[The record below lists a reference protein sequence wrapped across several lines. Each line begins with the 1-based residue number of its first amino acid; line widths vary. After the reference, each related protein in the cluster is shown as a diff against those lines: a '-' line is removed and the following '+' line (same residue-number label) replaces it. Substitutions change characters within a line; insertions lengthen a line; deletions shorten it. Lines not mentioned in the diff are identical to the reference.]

1 MPLGCQYLAIFAAAN
16 VTSTGMLQPDT
27 LQHKGLRQ
35 QLVNELRARGVATD
49 DVLAAMGR
57 VPRHCF
63 FDSGFL
69 RFAYSDKAFPIGAG
83 QTISQPS
90 TVAFQTSLLRVEPQQ
105 RVLEVGTGSGYQ
117 TAVLVELGAQ
127 VYTIERQRELF
138 LRAQTLLG
146 QMRYRAH
153 FAYGDGHKG
162 LPGYAPFQRIMVT
175 AGATAIPPELLAQLD
190 VGGRMVIPV
199 GPSGQQ
205 LMTLVER
212 LSPTE
217 LRTSTHGSF
226 KFVPML
232 QGRE

>member
-1 MPLGCQYLAIFAAAN
+1 
-16 VTSTGMLQPDT
+16 MLQPDT
-27 LQHKGLRQ
+27 FQHKGLRQ
-35 QLVNELRARGVATD
+35 QLVNELRAHGLAAD
-49 DVLAAMGR
+49 DVLAAIGR

-83 QTISQPS
+83 QTISRPS

-117 TAVLVELGAQ
+117 TAVLIEMGAQ

-162 LPGYAPFQRIMVT
+162 LPSYAPYQRILVT
-175 AGATAIPPELLAQLD
+175 AGAADIPPVLLEQLD

-199 GPSGQQ
+199 GQSSQQ
-205 LMTLVER
+205 MTLVER
-212 LSPTE
+212 ISPTE
-217 LRTSTHGSF
+217 VRVSTHGSF
-226 KFVPML
+226 EFVPML
-232 QGRE
+232 QGRV